1 MTPSGEAVFED
12 LEVRLPSMELIGKSL
27 RSFKTGMGSWS
38 YVRAWVGLQVELGI
52 EDIGE
57 SLGHFEHQ
65 NT

>member
-1 MTPSGEAVFED
+1 MTPSGQAFFEG
-12 LEVRLPSMELIGKSL
+12 LEERLPWMRLIGKSL
-27 RSFKTGMGSWS
+27 RGFLAGTGVCG
-38 YVRAWVGLQVELGI
+38 YVRAWKGLQVKLEI

>member
-1 MTPSGEAVFED
+1 MTPSGEAIFED
-12 LEVRLPSMELIGKSL
+12 LEERLPWMELIGKSL
-27 RSFKTGMGSWS
+27 RRFVAGMGSWG
-38 YVRAWVGLQVELGI
+38 YVVTWSGLQVGLGI